1 MVLLTSW
8 ITRNKESNEAENP
21 ERDRKK
27 KIEKI
32 LVNAFT
38 HDIYFDGTQK
48 SNEQIPY

>member
-8 ITRNKESNEAENP
+8 ITRNKESNEGENP

-27 KIEKI
+27 NEKI

-38 HDIYFDGTQK
+38 HDNFDGTQK